1 MSPAFDGAARVGVYE
16 GKEKDIFS
24 ATILSRRRQ
33 VGERSRWNAFV
44 SGSSRAVVI
53 MDFQLGDED
62 QPGSIKM
69 GMRFNITNRFQ
80 VRR

>member
-16 GKEKDIFS
+16 GKEKDIFC

-53 MDFQLGDED
+53 TDLRLGGE
-62 QPGSIKM
+62 GETGGINM
-69 GMRFNITNRFQ
+69 GMLFNITNRFQ